1 MPRGGGGAAAGTGG
15 TPVTPQSGALRGGFT
30 CPPNAKRLIRRD
42 EWQVFHSLLQNKWF
56 YLFCISMLP
65 IVELRGGIPAGAAM
79 GLPFWSVY
87 LTCVLG
93 NLLPVPFLIL
103 FAKKILEF
111 LSTLPRIGG
120 FFKKMIRR
128 ADEKAAKIGQYEKWG
143 LFLFV
148 AIPLPGTGAW
158 TGTLAASLLDMDF
171 KESVLACMGG
181 VLLAGCIMGVLS
193 TLGISAFGAIAG

>member
-1 MPRGGGGAAAGTGG
+1 
-15 TPVTPQSGALRGGFT
+15 
-30 CPPNAKRLIRRD
+30 
-42 EWQVFHSLLQNKWF
+42 
-56 YLFCISMLP
+56 
-65 IVELRGGIPAGAAM
+65 M
-79 GLPFWSVY
+79 GLPFWPVY

-120 FFKKMIRR
+120 FFQKIIRR
-128 ADEKAAKIGQYEKWG
+128 ADQKAAEIGQYEKWG

-158 TGTLAASLLDMDF
+158 TGSLVAA
-171 KESVLACMGG
+171 VLRMRIWQAFLVITVG
-181 VLLAGCIMGVLS
+181 VLVSGFITGGIAYGLFTALA
-193 TLGISAFGAIAG
+193 

>member
-1 MPRGGGGAAAGTGG
+1 ML
-15 TPVTPQSGALRGGFT
+15 Q
-30 CPPNAKRLIRRD
+30 
-42 EWQVFHSLLQNKWF
+42 SLLRNKWF

-79 GLPFWSVY
+79 GLSFWPVY

-111 LSTLPRIGG
+111 FSTLPRIGG
-120 FFKKMIRR
+120 FFQKIIRR
-128 ADEKAAKIGQYEKWG
+128 ADQKAAEIGHYEKWG

-158 TGTLAASLLDMDF
+158 TGSLVAA
-171 KESVLACMGG
+171 VLRMRIWQAFLVITAG
-181 VLLAGCIMGVLS
+181 VLVSGFITGGIAYGLFTALA
-193 TLGISAFGAIAG
+193 

>member
-1 MPRGGGGAAAGTGG
+1 MPRRGGGAAAGTGE

-120 FFKKMIRR
+120 FFKKM
-128 ADEKAAKIGQYEKWG
+128 
-143 LFLFV
+143 FLFV

-158 TGTLAASLLDMDF
+158 TGSLVAA
-171 KESVLACMGG
+171 VLRMRIVTAFLVIAAG
-181 VLLAGCIMGVLS
+181 VLVSGFITGGIAYGLFTALA
-193 TLGISAFGAIAG
+193 